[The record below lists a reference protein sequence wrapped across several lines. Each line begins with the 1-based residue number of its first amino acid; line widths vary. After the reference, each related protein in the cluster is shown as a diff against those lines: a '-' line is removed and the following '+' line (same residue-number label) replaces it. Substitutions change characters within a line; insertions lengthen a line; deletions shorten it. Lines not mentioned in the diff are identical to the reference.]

1 MNDFFLVKAFA
12 LSDKLDGAIISA
24 INDLMNHECIKGLS
38 MKISIEFK
46 DQVSRFYSKG
56 YSESQ
61 ILIQV
66 RGGGGGVTSKIQM
79 YIFTVSSPCNRPTV
93 VGIESVQHLPYQSM

>member
-1 MNDFFLVKAFA
+1 
-12 LSDKLDGAIISA
+12 
-24 INDLMNHECIKGLS
+24 MNHECIKDLS
-38 MKISIEFK
+38 MKISVEFK
-46 DQVSRFYSKG
+46 DQVSRFLSKG

-66 RGGGGGVTSKIQM
+66 WEGEGGGRGVTSKIQT
-79 YIFTVSSPCNRPTV
+79 YIFTVPSPCNRRII

>member
-1 MNDFFLVKAFA
+1 
-12 LSDKLDGAIISA
+12 
-24 INDLMNHECIKGLS
+24 MNHECIKDLS

-46 DQVSRFYSKG
+46 DQVSRFLLKG

-66 RGGGGGVTSKIQM
+66 RGVTSEIQT
-79 YIFTVSSPCNRPTV
+79 YIFTVPSSCNHRII
-93 VGIESVQHLPYQSM
+93 VGIESVQYLPYQSM

>member
-1 MNDFFLVKAFA
+1 
-12 LSDKLDGAIISA
+12 
-24 INDLMNHECIKGLS
+24 MNHECIKDLS

-46 DQVSRFYSKG
+46 DQVSRFLSKG

-66 RGGGGGVTSKIQM
+66 RFDNFKIQT
-79 YIFTVSSPCNRPTV
+79 YIFTVPSPCNPRTIV
-93 VGIESVQHLPYQSM
+93 DVESVQHLPYQSM